1 MEIEYFEDY
10 NRLSETA
17 SALVAGQL
25 RASPGLLLCA
35 ATGSSPEGLYHYL
48 AERKAAE
55 PSLFSRLR
63 IIKLDEWSGLKPADP
78 GTCEHYNR
86 HHLLDPLEI
95 DDQRFISFSPEAPDP
110 EEECHLVRSRLE
122 KEGPIDLAIL
132 GLGKNGHL
140 GLIEPGQ
147 QLEPHC
153 HVARLTRES
162 RQHDMVKHVPDKP
175 EYGMTLGMKDI
186 LAAKTIVLI
195 VAGKG
200 KEEAI
205 SVLLSGKITTTCP
218 ASFLWL
224 HDRVHCMVAQ

>member
-1 MEIEYFEDY
+1 MDIVYFEDFS
-10 NRLSETA
+10 RLSEAA
-17 SALVAGQL
+17 SAMVVDQL

-35 ATGSSPEGLYHYL
+35 ATGKSPEGLYRSL
-48 AERKAAE
+48 AEHNAAE

-63 IIKLDEWSGLKPADP
+63 IIKLDEWSGLKPEDP
-78 GTCEHYNR
+78 GTCEYYIR
-86 HHLLDPLEI
+86 HHLLGPLGI
-95 DDQRFISFSPEAPDP
+95 DDQRFISFSPEAVDP

-140 GLIEPGQ
+140 GFIEPGQ

-153 HVARLTRES
+153 HVARLTHES
-162 RQHDMVKHVPDKP
+162 RQHNMMQHVPSKP

-186 LAAKTIVLI
+186 LAAKRIILI

-205 SVLLSGKITTTCP
+205 SVLLSGKITTACP

-224 HDRVHCMVAQ
+224 HNRVHCMVVQ